1 MSGYANGSDML
12 LYFNGKAMG
21 HCTTHTT
28 TMTADTKEHTVKPE
42 ASKAKSSSVWKGK
55 SITGKSIAI
64 SGEGEIYDGET
75 EAGYKVLLAAYKA
88 GEPVTVKCMERA
100 SEKPY
105 LEGKFVITNLERVD
119 PAQDDSTYSVDL
131 ENDGEPDTLD
141 ESVFKNDNTTTASN
155 GK

>member
-1 MSGYANGSDML
+1 MSGYVNGSDML
-12 LYFNGKAMG
+12 LYINEKAMG

-28 TMTADTKEHTVKPE
+28 TMSADTKEHTVKPE

-55 SITGKSIAI
+55 TVTAKSITI

-88 GEPVTVKCMERA
+88 GESITVKCMER
-100 SEKPY
+100 SSTKPY
-105 LEGKFVITNLERVD
+105 LSGKFVITSLERTD

-141 ESVFKNDNTTTASN
+141 DTVFTNDNTEAA
-155 GK
+155 G